1 MFTIQESDQMFP
13 EMSHLV
19 PPQKCSITKEAPAEP
34 LLA

>member
-19 PPQKCSITKEAPAEP
+19 PPDWISGTQKC
-34 LLA
+34 